1 MEDSKQTRRRHSRD
15 LKAQVLAECAE
26 AGASVARVALAHGI
40 NANVVHKWR
49 RHAGISSEVA
59 AAPTFV
65 PLSLPPSA
73 AAPAADIRIELR
85 RGATT
90 VAVTWPAGAAA
101 ECAAWLRELLK

>member
-1 MEDSKQTRRRHSRD
+1 MEDSKKNTRRRHSRD
-15 LKAQVLAECAE
+15 LKAQVLAECTE

-49 RHAGISSEVA
+49 RQAGISGEVA

-65 PLSLPPSA
+65 PVTLPTS
-73 AAPAADIRIELR
+73 APAADIRIELR

-90 VAVTWPAGAAA
+90 VAVTWPAGAAT